1 MIRLTAVIPA
11 QQQNPKVRG
20 LPPVFMSLT
29 MSVLRPMAAM
39 ARTMKNLLSSLRG
52 ENTDI
57 SIPCRYAY
65 GSNNGSRYKI
75 KYKEGKYLLDAHVSG
90 RIGFLCFSRPQK
102 ARMRVMGIIARV
114 LVSLTVTAVSRVDD
128 PKP

>member
-1 MIRLTAVIPA
+1 MLPSSLSLTHHIPSMCCMIRLTAVIPA

-57 SIPCRYAY
+57 SIPADTHTVVIMEAA
-65 GSNNGSRYKI
+65 I
-75 KYKEGKYLLDAHVSG
+75 K
-90 RIGFLCFSRPQK
+90 
-102 ARMRVMGIIARV
+102 
-114 LVSLTVTAVSRVDD
+114 
-128 PKP
+128 